1 MDIKKIR
8 DIINL
13 NLPDEV
19 TENYLIAII
28 SDDKK
33 VIPTLLKML
42 DSERELKEK
51 LLLDTNAELSRALV
65 VLQDKNLKYNK
76 KIIADPPWVVGE
88 IIKHYKKWKD
98 YIGCCFKIKE
108 LEDED
113 NNTRSNNTTDL

>member
-13 NLPDEV
+13 NLTDEV

-28 SDDKK
+28 SEDKN
-33 VIPTLLKML
+33 VIPTILKIL
-42 DSERELKEK
+42 NIERELKEK
-51 LLLDTNAELSRALV
+51 LLLDTNVELSRALI

-98 YIGCCFKIKE
+98 YITCNFKIKE
-108 LEDED
+108 LE
-113 NNTRSNNTTDL
+113 

>member
-28 SDDKK
+28 AEDKN
-33 VIPTLLKML
+33 VIPTILTLLNG
-42 DSERELKEK
+42 ERELKEK

-76 KIIADPPWVVGE
+76 KIIADPQWVVGE

-108 LEDED
+108 LEDEN

>member
-13 NLPDEV
+13 NLTDEV

-33 VIPTLLKML
+33 VIPTLLEML
-42 DSERELKEK
+42 NSERELNEK
-51 LLLDTNAELSRALV
+51 LLSDTNAELSRALV
-65 VLQDKNLKYNK
+65 VLQDENLKYNK
-76 KIIADPPWVVGE
+76 KIIADPQWVVGE

-108 LEDED
+108 LEDEV
-113 NNTRSNNTTDL
+113 L

>member
-8 DIINL
+8 EIINL
-13 NLPDEV
+13 NLSDEL

-33 VIPTLLKML
+33 VIPVILELLN
-42 DSERELKEK
+42 SERELKEK
-51 LLLDTNAELSRALV
+51 LLSDTNVELSRALV

-76 KIIADPPWVVGE
+76 KIIADPSWVVGE

-98 YIGCCFKIKE
+98 YITCNFKI
-108 LEDED
+108 
-113 NNTRSNNTTDL
+113 

>member
-19 TENYLIAII
+19 TESYLTAII
-28 SDDKK
+28 AEDKK
-33 VIPTLLKML
+33 AIPTLLEML
-42 DSERELKEK
+42 NSERELKEK
-51 LLLDTNAELSRALV
+51 LLLETNAELSRALV

-76 KIIADPPWVVGE
+76 KIIADPQWVVGE

-113 NNTRSNNTTDL
+113 NNNGSNNTSVV

>member
-13 NLPDEV
+13 NLPDEA
-19 TENYLIAII
+19 TENYLIAVI

-33 VIPTLLKML
+33 VIPTLLEML
-42 DSERELKEK
+42 DSERKLKEK
-51 LLLDTNAELSRALV
+51 LLSDTNVELSRALV

-76 KIIADPPWVVGE
+76 KIIADPQWVVGE

>member
-33 VIPTLLKML
+33 VIPTLLEML
-42 DSERELKEK
+42 DSEIELNER
-51 LLLDTNAELSRALV
+51 LLSDTNVELSRALV

-76 KIIADPPWVVGE
+76 KIIADPAWVVGE

-108 LEDED
+108 LEDEN
-113 NNTRSNNTTDL
+113 NNTRSNNTADL

>member
-1 MDIKKIR
+1 MNIKSIKTIVNS
-8 DIINL
+8 DYPDLVKEQMIIATL
-13 NLPDEV
+13 SSDE
-19 TENYLIAII
+19 
-28 SDDKK
+28 K
-33 VIPTLLKML
+33 VIPLILEIL
-42 DSERELKEK
+42 NQEREVNKE
-51 LLLDTNAELSRALV
+51 LILDTNAELSRALI

-113 NNTRSNNTTDL
+113 NNNLNNTSIV

>member
-1 MDIKKIR
+1 MNIKKIR

-13 NLPDEV
+13 NLQDEV

-28 SDDKK
+28 AEDKN
-33 VIPTLLKML
+33 VIPTILELLN
-42 DSERELKEK
+42 SERELKEK
-51 LLLDTNAELSRALV
+51 LLSDTNAELSRALV

-76 KIIADPPWVVGE
+76 KIIADPSWVVGE

-108 LEDED
+108 LEGEN

>member
-1 MDIKKIR
+1 MNIKKIR

-13 NLPDEV
+13 NLKDEV

-33 VIPTLLKML
+33 VIPTLLEML
-42 DSERELKEK
+42 NAERELREK
-51 LLLDTNAELSRALV
+51 LLSDTNAELSRALV

-76 KIIADPPWVVGE
+76 KIIADPLWVVGE

-108 LEDED
+108 LEDEN

>member
-8 DIINL
+8 DIINW
-13 NLPDEV
+13 NLPGDV
-19 TENYLIAII
+19 TESYLIAVI
-28 SDDKK
+28 SEDKN
-33 VIPTLLKML
+33 VIPAILKIL
-42 DSERELKEK
+42 NSERELKEK
-51 LLLDTNAELSRALV
+51 LLSDTNAELSRALV

-76 KIIADPPWVVGE
+76 KIIADPSWVVGE

-113 NNTRSNNTTDL
+113 NNNGTNRTSIM